1 MVRVRAAR
9 PLPGDAITTVSA
21 RFGVEG
27 DWWGAFL
34 FVDNLTNEDGAMSSR
49 NVTVPGVTPATANR
63 PQPRTIG
70 LEVRF
75 GFGGR

>member
-1 MVRVRAAR
+1 M
-9 PLPGDAITTVSA
+9 SA

-49 NVTVPGVTPATANR
+49 NVTVPGVTPAAANR